1 MMTRFP
7 FSRRWRALALT
18 LILTISMRA
27 ETESAAPVEW
37 IELTV
42 TKVDDSFVLPG
53 TVTAERRAALSART
67 EGLVAEVLVDAGAQ
81 VEAGAPLLRL
91 DSALGKLEVARA
103 RAALDAA
110 SEQLAENR
118 RRQQETDRLRASNSI
133 SLTEAETRAAET
145 RISAARVEEL
155 AAQLKRAE
163 EILTRHVVVAPFAGV
178 ISSKLTE
185 AGEWVATGTPVLE
198 LVSTRAL
205 RVDVRVPQQRFA
217 RLGTDTPVRIRAVDG
232 TGSTAARMA
241 ALVPVGDLAAR
252 TFLARVEPTEP
263 DGLRLIPGMAAT
275 VEFELLSEET
285 VLAVPRDALVRRP
298 DGTTNLW
305 LARREGDQWSATQR
319 RIEVGRRFASS
330 VEIRGGVQPG
340 DLVVIRG
347 NETLRE
353 GQPIVF
359 AGRES

>member
-1 MMTRFP
+1 
-7 FSRRWRALALT
+7 
-18 LILTISMRA
+18 
-27 ETESAAPVEW
+27 
-37 IELTV
+37 
-42 TKVDDSFVLPG
+42 
-53 TVTAERRAALSART
+53 
-67 EGLVAEVLVDAGAQ
+67 
-81 VEAGAPLLRL
+81 
-91 DSALGKLEVARA
+91 
-103 RAALDAA
+103 
-110 SEQLAENR
+110 
-118 RRQQETDRLRASNSI
+118 TDRLRASNSI
-133 SLTEAETRAAET
+133 SVTEAETRAAET

-155 AAQLKRAE
+155 AVQLKQAE
-163 EILTRHVVVAPFAGV
+163 EILERHVVVAPFAGV
-178 ISSKLTE
+178 ISRKLTE

-198 LVSTRAL
+198 LVSTGAL

-217 RLGTDTPVRIRAVDG
+217 RLRSDTPVRILAVDG
-232 TGSTAARMA
+232 SGATTARVV
-241 ALVPVGDLAAR
+241 ALVPVGDVAAR
-252 TFLARVEPTEP
+252 TFLARVEPTDP
-263 DGLRLIPGMAAT
+263 AALTLVPGMAAT
-275 VEFELLSEET
+275 VEFELLSDEI

-305 LARREGDQWSATQR
+305 LARREGDRWSATQR